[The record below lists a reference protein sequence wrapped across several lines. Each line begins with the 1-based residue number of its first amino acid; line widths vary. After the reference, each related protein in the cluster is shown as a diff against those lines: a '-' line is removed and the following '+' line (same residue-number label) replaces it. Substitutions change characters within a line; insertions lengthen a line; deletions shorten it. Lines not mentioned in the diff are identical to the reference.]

1 MDYSL
6 YGYLSR
12 RTVEELKQI
21 IALYDHL
28 RDTEHYRVIL
38 EMAEEILISKTAAED
53 PQ

>member
-12 RTVEELKQI
+12 RTKEELKQI

-28 RDTEHYRVIL
+28 RDDEYYKAIL
-38 EMAEEILISKTAAED
+38 EMAEDILMEKINSEEL
-53 PQ
+53 